1 MFPDVAGQE
10 LQHKSLVEPVFLV
23 YQLVSSGFEERISL
37 MQIACAVVQ
46 TLNDVHS
53 VDAVQPMRTG
63 WLIYFQTQ
71 ADWECLVV
79 QGLTI
84 AGNYIQLQN
93 DLRSS
98 ARMTVKITLRDLP
111 LHAVDNAQVL
121 EVLSEH

>member
-1 MFPDVAGQE
+1 
-10 LQHKSLVEPVFLV
+10 
-23 YQLVSSGFEERISL
+23 